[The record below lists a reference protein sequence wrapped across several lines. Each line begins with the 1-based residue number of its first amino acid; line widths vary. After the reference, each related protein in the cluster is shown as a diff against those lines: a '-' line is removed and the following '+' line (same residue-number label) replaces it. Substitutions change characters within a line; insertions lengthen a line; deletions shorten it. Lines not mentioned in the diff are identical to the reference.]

1 MAATA
6 SIAVIGG
13 GVSGLVTAWLL
24 APHYAVTLFEADER
38 LGGHTHT
45 HTVDDAAGAV
55 AVDTGF
61 IVFNRENYPLFTRL
75 LDRLG
80 IDAQPTAM
88 SFSVSDVPSKLE
100 WAGSPSL
107 NSVFGQRRNLARP
120 AFWGMLRDIRRFGR
134 EARDVIA
141 AGDDRR
147 SVAAFVQAGGYGQ
160 AFVDHYLL
168 PLGASLWSCPR
179 EDFAAFPIRFVVEF
193 LAHHRMLDLGGRP
206 QWRSIPGGSQR
217 YVAALLAD
225 LPARLQRG
233 TPVRRVTRATEAVH
247 IATDDGET
255 PFDEAVLACH
265 ADQALGLL
273 GADASATE
281 REVLGAFPY
290 CTNEA
295 VLHSD
300 TRVLPQR
307 RRCWAAWNHRVDAAG
322 RASVSYNMNILQ
334 RLDTTETWCVTLNDR
349 GLIASECIA
358 ARTTYDHPQ
367 YTAERAHAQ
376 ARHGELLR
384 ARRTAFCG
392 AYWGYGFHEDGVRSA
407 AAVADAFGV
416 AGP

>member
-75 LDRLG
+75 LERLG

-225 LPARLQRG
+225 LRARLRRG
-233 TPVRRVTRATEAVH
+233 TPVRRVTRAPAAVH

-281 REVLGAFPY
+281 RDVLGAFP
-290 CTNEA
+290 
-295 VLHSD
+295 
-300 TRVLPQR
+300 
-307 RRCWAAWNHRVDAAG
+307 
-322 RASVSYNMNILQ
+322 
-334 RLDTTETWCVTLNDR
+334 
-349 GLIASECIA
+349 
-358 ARTTYDHPQ
+358 
-367 YTAERAHAQ
+367 
-376 ARHGELLR
+376 
-384 ARRTAFCG
+384 
-392 AYWGYGFHEDGVRSA
+392 
-407 AAVADAFGV
+407 
-416 AGP
+416 